1 MADFITTTSDIQNI
15 VDVSTIFSNFFITA
29 KDQCSKMIKEKD
41 LMKAISYTYAIDS
54 LMYAM
59 LYTKPNIC
67 FAVGMVSRY
76 QSNLTMEH

>member
-1 MADFITTTSDIQNI
+1 
-15 VDVSTIFSNFFITA
+15 
-29 KDQCSKMIKEKD
+29 
-41 LMKAISYTYAIDS
+41 MKAISYTYAVDS
-54 LMYAM
+54 LMYVM

>member
-1 MADFITTTSDIQNI
+1 MADFITTTSDIRSI
-15 VDVSTIFSNFFITA
+15 VDISTIFSNFFITA
-29 KDQCSKMIKEKD
+29 KDQCFKMIKEND
-41 LMKAISYTYAIDS
+41 LMKAISYTYAVDS
-54 LMYAM
+54 LMYVM